1 MISVPLSGHDL
12 HVSRRYQLYGRRKA
26 KPLRPRQ
33 RKLVEDLLPS
43 LRIDLPP
50 EGKFQP
56 QAIFSR
62 ALADVWLEIGFGGGE
77 HLAEL
82 AAHHSHIGFI
92 GAEPFLNGVA
102 KLLLAI
108 ADADKNL
115 SNIRILDAD
124 VRPLLDRLSSASIGR
139 IYILYPDPWPKR
151 RHAKRRLLDQATL
164 LELHRVMKPGAE
176 LRLATDSP
184 DYAAWA
190 LAALSRHGGF
200 EWLAETARDWREPP
214 LGWTVTRYEAKA
226 RSRGRT
232 PLYFTFRRHP

>member
-1 MISVPLSGHDL
+1 L

-33 RKLVEDLLPS
+33 RKLVEHLLPS
-43 LRIDLPP
+43 LRIDLPS
-50 EGKFQP
+50 EGKFEP

-62 ALADVWLEIGFGGGE
+62 AVTDVWLEIGFGGGE

-82 AAHHSHIGFI
+82 
-92 GAEPFLNGVA
+92 
-102 KLLLAI
+102 LAI
-108 ADADKNL
+108 AETDKNL

-139 IYILYPDPWPKR
+139 IYVLYPDPWPKR
-151 RHAKRRLLDQATL
+151 RHAKRRLLDQATV

-190 LAALSRHGGF
+190 LATLSRHGGF

-214 LGWTVTRYEAKA
+214 SGWTVTRYESKA
-226 RSRGRT
+226 RNRGRT
-232 PLYFTFRRHP
+232 PLYFAFRRHP

>member
-1 MISVPLSGHDL
+1 M

-33 RKLVEDLLPS
+33 RQLLDGLLPS

-50 EGKFQP
+50 EGEFQP
-56 QAIFSR
+56 QAIFSD
-62 ALADVWLEIGFGGGE
+62 APSDVWLEIGFGGGE
-77 HLAEL
+77 HLAEQA
-82 AAHHSHIGFI
+82 AAHPRIGFI

-108 ADADKNL
+108 ADKHL

-124 VRPLLDRLSSASIGR
+124 VRPLLDRLSAASIGR
-139 IYILYPDPWPKR
+139 VYVLYPDPWPKR
-151 RHAKRRLLDQATL
+151 RHAKRRLFDQATV
-164 LELHRVMKPGAE
+164 LEMHRVMKPGAE
-176 LRLATDSP
+176 LRLATDSA

-190 LAALSRHGGF
+190 LAALLRHAGF

-214 LGWTVTRYEAKA
+214 SGWTVTRYESKA
-226 RSRGRT
+226 RGQGRG
-232 PLYFTFRRHP
+232 PLYFAFRRRP

>member
-1 MISVPLSGHDL
+1 MISAPRSGHDL

-33 RKLVEDLLPS
+33 RKLVEHLLPS
-43 LRIDLPP
+43 LRIDLPS
-50 EGKFQP
+50 EGKFEP

-62 ALADVWLEIGFGGGE
+62 AVTDVWLEIGFGGGE

-82 AAHHSHIGFI
+82 AAHHPDIGFI
-92 GAEPFLNGVA
+92 GAEPFLNGIA

-108 ADADKNL
+108 ADKAL

-139 IYILYPDPWPKR
+139 IYVLYPDPWPKR
-151 RHAKRRLLDQATL
+151 RHAKRRLLDQATM
-164 LELHRVMKPGAE
+164 LEMQRVMKPGAE

-184 DYAAWA
+184 DYAGWA
-190 LAALSRHGGF
+190 LAMLLRHGGF

-214 LGWTVTRYEAKA
+214 LDWTVTRYESKA
-226 RSRGRT
+226 RGEHRT
-232 PLYFTFRRHP
+232 PLYFAFRRRP

>member
-1 MISVPLSGHDL
+1 MIFALLSGHDL

-33 RKLVEDLLPS
+33 RQLIDDLLPS

-50 EGKFQP
+50 EGEFQP
-56 QAIFSR
+56 QAIFSQTPD
-62 ALADVWLEIGFGGGE
+62 DVWLEIGFGGGE

-82 AAHHSHIGFI
+82 AAAHPHIGFI

-108 ADADKNL
+108 AEKDL

-139 IYILYPDPWPKR
+139 IYVLYPDPWPKR
-151 RHAKRRLLDQATL
+151 RHAKRRLLDQATV
-164 LELHRVMKPGAE
+164 LEMQRVMKPGAE

-190 LAALSRHGGF
+190 LATLSRHGGF

-214 LGWTVTRYEAKA
+214 SGWTVTRYESKA
-226 RSRGRT
+226 RGQGRT
-232 PLYFTFRRHP
+232 PLYFAFRRRP

>member
-1 MISVPLSGHDL
+1 M
-12 HVSRRYQLYGRRKA
+12 SRHYQLYGRRKA

-33 RKLVEDLLPS
+33 RKLVEGLLPS

-50 EGKFQP
+50 EGEFQP
-56 QAIFSR
+56 QGIFSN
-62 ALADVWLEIGFGGGE
+62 APADVWLEIGFGGGE

-82 AAHHSHIGFI
+82 AAAYPHIGFI
-92 GAEPFLNGVA
+92 GAEPFLNGIA

-108 ADADKNL
+108 ADTDKNL

-139 IYILYPDPWPKR
+139 VFVLYPDPWPKR
-151 RHAKRRLLDQATL
+151 RHIKRRLLDQATV
-164 LELHRVMKPGAE
+164 LELQRVMKPGAE

-184 DYAAWA
+184 AYAAWA
-190 LAALSRHGGF
+190 LAALLRHGGF

-214 LGWTVTRYEAKA
+214 LGWTVTRYESKA
-226 RSRGRT
+226 RGEHRT
-232 PLYFTFRRHP
+232 PLYFAFRRHP

>member
-1 MISVPLSGHDL
+1 MISAPLSGHDL

-33 RKLVEDLLPS
+33 RKLVEGLLPS
-43 LRIDLPP
+43 LRIDMPP
-50 EGKFQP
+50 EGEFQP
-56 QAIFSR
+56 QAIFSD
-62 ALADVWLEIGFGGGE
+62 APADIWLEIGFGGGE

-82 AAHHSHIGFI
+82 AAAHPRIGFI

-108 ADADKNL
+108 AEKHL
-115 SNIRILDAD
+115 SNIRILDSD

-139 IYILYPDPWPKR
+139 VYVLYPDPWPKR
-151 RHAKRRLLDQATL
+151 RHAKRRLLDQATV
-164 LELHRVMKPGAE
+164 LEMQRVMKPGAE

-190 LAALSRHGGF
+190 LATLLRHGGF

-214 LGWTVTRYEAKA
+214 SGWTVTRYELKA
-226 RSRGRT
+226 RGQGRT
-232 PLYFTFRRHP
+232 PLYFAFRRRP

>member
-1 MISVPLSGHDL
+1 MISAPLSGHDL
-12 HVSRRYQLYGRRKA
+12 HVSRRYHLYGRRKA

-33 RKLVEDLLPS
+33 RKLVEGLLPS
-43 LRIDLPP
+43 LRIDMPP
-50 EGKFQP
+50 EGEFQP
-56 QAIFSR
+56 QAIFSD
-62 ALADVWLEIGFGGGE
+62 APADIWLEIGFGGGE

-82 AAHHSHIGFI
+82 AAAHPRIGFI

-108 ADADKNL
+108 AEKHL
-115 SNIRILDAD
+115 SNIRILDSD

-139 IYILYPDPWPKR
+139 VYVLYPDPWPKR
-151 RHAKRRLLDQATL
+151 RHAQRRLLVQATV
-164 LELHRVMKPGAE
+164 LEMQRVMKPGAE

-190 LAALSRHGGF
+190 LATLLRHGGF

-214 LGWTVTRYEAKA
+214 SGWTVTRYELKA
-226 RSRGRT
+226 RGQGRT
-232 PLYFTFRRHP
+232 PLYFAFRRRP

>member
-1 MISVPLSGHDL
+1 L

-33 RKLVEDLLPS
+33 RKLVGSLLPS
-43 LRIDLPP
+43 LRIDLPQKG
-50 EGKFQP
+50 EFEP
-56 QAIFSR
+56 QVVFPHAP
-62 ALADVWLEIGFGGGE
+62 ADVWLEIGFGGGE

-82 AAHHSHIGFI
+82 AARHPHIGFI

-102 KLLLAI
+102 KLLLTI
-108 ADADKNL
+108 AETDKDL

-139 IYILYPDPWPKR
+139 TYILYPDPWPKR

-190 LAALSRHGGF
+190 LAAFSRHGGF

-214 LGWTVTRYEAKA
+214 SGWTVTRYEAKA
-226 RSRGRT
+226 RSGGRA

>member
-1 MISVPLSGHDL
+1 MISAPLSGHDL
-12 HVSRRYQLYGRRKA
+12 HVSRRYHLYGRRKA

-33 RKLVEDLLPS
+33 RKLVEGLLPS
-43 LRIDLPP
+43 LRIDMPP
-50 EGKFQP
+50 EGEFQP
-56 QAIFSR
+56 QAIFSD
-62 ALADVWLEIGFGGGE
+62 APADIWLEIGFGGGE

-82 AAHHSHIGFI
+82 AAAHPRIGFI

-108 ADADKNL
+108 AEKHL
-115 SNIRILDAD
+115 SNIRILDSD

-139 IYILYPDPWPKR
+139 VYVLYPDPWPKR
-151 RHAKRRLLDQATL
+151 RHAKRRLLVQATV
-164 LELHRVMKPGAE
+164 LEMQRVMKPGAE

-190 LAALSRHGGF
+190 LATLLRHGGF

-214 LGWTVTRYEAKA
+214 SGWTVTRYELKA
-226 RSRGRT
+226 RGQGRN
-232 PLYFTFRRHP
+232 PLYFAFRRRP

>member
-1 MISVPLSGHDL
+1 MISASLSGHDL

-33 RKLVEDLLPS
+33 RKLVEGLLPS

-56 QAIFSR
+56 QAIFSD
-62 ALADVWLEIGFGGGE
+62 APADIWLEIGFGGGE

-82 AAHHSHIGFI
+82 AAAHPRIGFI

-108 ADADKNL
+108 ADKHL
-115 SNIRILDAD
+115 CNIRILDSD

-139 IYILYPDPWPKR
+139 IYVLYPDPWPKR
-151 RHAKRRLLDQATL
+151 RHAKRRLLDQATV
-164 LELHRVMKPGAE
+164 LEMQRVMKPGAE

-190 LAALSRHGGF
+190 LATLLRHGGF

-214 LGWTVTRYEAKA
+214 SGWTVTRYELKA
-226 RSRGRT
+226 RGHGRT
-232 PLYFTFRRHP
+232 PLYFAFRRRP

>member
-1 MISVPLSGHDL
+1 M
-12 HVSRRYQLYGRRKA
+12 
-26 KPLRPRQ
+26 
-33 RKLVEDLLPS
+33 
-43 LRIDLPP
+43 
-50 EGKFQP
+50 
-56 QAIFSR
+56 
-62 ALADVWLEIGFGGGE
+62 
-77 HLAEL
+77 AEL

-151 RHAKRRLLDQATL
+151 RHAKRRLLDQATV

-176 LRLATDSP
+176 LRLATDSS
-184 DYAAWA
+184 DYACWA
-190 LAALSRHGGF
+190 LATLLRHGGF

-214 LGWTVTRYEAKA
+214 SGWTVTRYEAEGA
-226 RSRGRT
+226 RPGAHP
-232 PLYFTFRRHP
+232 PLFCLPPAPLKHLHFRREALYHPSTNSFST

>member
-1 MISVPLSGHDL
+1 L

-33 RKLVEDLLPS
+33 RQLIDDLLPS

-50 EGKFQP
+50 EGEFQP
-56 QAIFSR
+56 QAIFSQTPD
-62 ALADVWLEIGFGGGE
+62 DVWLEIGFGGGE
-77 HLAEL
+77 HLAEVA
-82 AAHHSHIGFI
+82 AAHSRIGFI

-108 ADADKNL
+108 ADRHL

-124 VRPLLDRLSSASIGR
+124 ARPLLDRLSPASIGR
-139 IYILYPDPWPKR
+139 VYVLYPDPWPKR
-151 RHAKRRLLDQATL
+151 RHAKRRLFDEATL
-164 LELHRVMKPGAE
+164 LQMHRVMKPGAE

-184 DYAAWA
+184 DYAAWV
-190 LAALSRHGGF
+190 LAGFLRHGGF

-214 LGWTVTRYEAKA
+214 LGWTPTRYESKA

-232 PLYFTFRRHP
+232 PLYLAFRRNP